1 MQNRSAVLSLVA
13 TIALVGA
20 ISTYSQRSALAQ
32 GADMD
37 AKGEAEAKEA
47 LRLYKQGLY
56 EDAAKMFAKLSVDY
70 PNMLIFERNVGACF
84 YYLRKAEPAISN
96 LRHYLSRKKDIAPD
110 DKQVVE
116 RWIAEMEK
124 LREQEATAILPPPS
138 APPPASWP
146 AGASAPAPAA
156 QARPGPAP
164 SASPAPLPAT
174 VGRPVWAPED
184 QLLGT
189 SPSPGV
195 PPPVPVAP
203 PPVWVGPAPA
213 PGALPMVPA
222 AAPPA
227 PAPPPPTPAAL
238 DLSSSARPGGE
249 QEQSSPFYKTWWF
262 WTGTAVVVVGGAL
275 TAYLLATRGGTEN
288 ACSGETIPCDGVK

>member
-1 MQNRSAVLSLVA
+1 MENRSAVFSLVA
-13 TIALVGA
+13 TIALVGV
-20 ISTYSQRSALAQ
+20 SLTYSQRSALAQ

-56 EDAAKMFAKLSVDY
+56 EDAAKVFAKLSVDY

-84 YYLRKAEPAISN
+84 YYLRKPEPAISN
-96 LRHYLSRKKDIAPD
+96 LRQYLSRKKDIAQD
-110 DKQVVE
+110 DKEVVE

-124 LREQEATAILPPPS
+124 LREQEATAKLPPPA
-138 APPPASWP
+138 APQPASWP
-146 AGASAPAPAA
+146 VGAPAPAPAA
-156 QARPGPAP
+156 QGRPGPVP

-174 VGRPVWAPED
+174 AGRPVWAPED

-189 SPSPGV
+189 SPRPGAAL
-195 PPPVPVAP
+195 PVPVAP
-203 PPVWVGPAPA
+203 PPVWVGPSPA

-227 PAPPPPTPAAL
+227 PVPPPATPAAL
-238 DLSSSARPGGE
+238 DLSSSARPGGV
-249 QEQSSPFYKTWWF
+249 QEQSPPFYKTWWF
-262 WTGTAVVVVGGAL
+262 WTGTAVVVVGGAV

-288 ACSGETIPCDGVK
+288 ACSGEAIPCDAVK